1 MSTLICLSFADK
13 RAQHSLDSKHQ
24 TAPPISNNSQSS
36 RTMGEEA
43 TTEDATAGTKGK
55 KVEKLPPDGY
65 VCRLCSVPG
74 HWIQVCPTKK
84 TGSKKRKATD
94 HVPVPGKDP
103 SAEDIERAKE
113 LQAIPPPKCESSM
126 HMYVLMYN
134 AQCLQS

>member
-13 RAQHSLDSKHQ
+13 RLNVGMTSITTTTPTIQRTNHH
-24 TAPPISNNSQSS
+24 

-126 HMYVLMYN
+126 HMYVLFYN
-134 AQCLQS
+134 ES

>member
-1 MSTLICLSFADK
+1 
-13 RAQHSLDSKHQ
+13 
-24 TAPPISNNSQSS
+24 
-36 RTMGEEA
+36 MGEEA
-43 TTEDATAGTKGK
+43 TMEDATAGTKGK

-94 HVPVPGKDP
+94 HIPVPGKDP

-126 HMYVLMYN
+126 HMYVLFYN
-134 AQCLQS
+134 AHHTI